1 MVDLAK
7 FRKKDRR
14 PCYVLRVAGLDVLYG
29 THTPFS
35 LQTNGITHALR
46 ASIAANGMNFSR
58 RIDENARVV
67 EVGNLQITLSS
78 DESYSA
84 DAFDAGKIFGR
95 IGYQG
100 ADHFSRV
107 EQTIEAAASAVVV
120 ADNSA
125 FSPGERVHV
134 GLETMTIASLSGS
147 DTLNVSRGVLG
158 TVPRVHRVDAVN
170 GSYPYLTMP
179 LTYFR
184 GRRVVV
190 YEGRVGEDGSV
201 SSDIADYI
209 EVFRGFIAA
218 EPATATTGMSHE
230 ITLEI
235 APLTAVLDKP
245 LPSRTNKTKLHTALH
260 AFDGT
265 VANKIVATSFHK
277 RGQMYSSQGTMV
289 ADASSFAIADQNCPD
304 IPNRFDNDLAAYHPR
319 GMHFEI
325 SFSTAGNYLYLGPD
339 SVGSANGS
347 DQIQNLYPSAV
358 VADLQTIGHTLDG
371 EPLTINS
378 HPAFESKVCNIS
390 ILGTRTAPQVA
401 AWKNLVSARFNATFS
416 PGTLSGLSG
425 FLFDVDLDP
434 NGGEIFI
441 DPNFSRRGVGS
452 VPAANLILSNS
463 PQKILDLLRSQ
474 MLGESFF
481 VGRSVLSEITS
492 RALQADSVTGTNAPS
507 VGTSVYRYRSSEIPI
522 GHNGR
527 EPNQLLPF
535 EALELDDP
543 DGNPRVF
550 EVSAQRLI
558 VTDGGQAVPTRL
570 ADGWLHLGS
579 AFNGAGESV
588 PISGCERFVVFES
601 TLGLGSS
608 SGTVAI
614 EKEDELIALLELSGE
629 ASVSNEGFSGYQYQI
644 DKVIKFADV
653 ATVADIPG
661 EKRHTVRSTIS
672 PSSTT
677 VGALIL
683 KLLLSTNGQSKS
695 SSTYD
700 VFSIG
705 AGLSDA
711 TGHSDTF
718 GADVDLQSFTSI
730 PNPITAETFAPIYK
744 EGDTLLETIE
754 GLLALVNYTVDIST
768 DEAGACRLRAV
779 EIGLPN
785 SSDITRDFIA
795 SDISS
800 GSVPTSD
807 AELSIKNVFNF
818 SANYNHEGD
827 PDVELT
833 VRDQVS
839 IDLFNQ
845 AETMGVELKGV
856 KINASLPGDAV
867 HALRPV
873 FARLRIENS
882 FPRRVFSLDVAAS
895 LLQQIALGDTCTIT
909 HPLMRGS
916 NGLGVTSEPARVR
929 SVEYEAYLPT
939 GTIEL
944 ISYGTTGQS
953 WNMAATIVS
962 VASNIKLTVNENDHS
977 PENRPS
983 NGEDIEDSTAF
994 FVGQKVG
1001 IYSAYDLDAPLIN
1014 TQISNISS
1022 DGNQITVADSCAGL
1036 PADSLGLGFVG
1047 FIVPRNHTD
1056 AGELAQKYAYIG
1068 RTTAT

>member
-1 MVDLAK
+1 MADLAK
-7 FRKKDRR
+7 FTKKDRR

-29 THTPFS
+29 THAPFS
-35 LQTNGITHALR
+35 LQTNGITHAGR
-46 ASIAANGMNFSR
+46 ASIVANGMNFSR

-84 DAFDAGKIFGR
+84 DAFDAGKVFGR

-100 ADHFSRV
+100 ADKFSRV
-107 EQTIEAAASAVVV
+107 EQTVDAVGSSVVV

-190 YEGRVGEDGSV
+190 YEGRVDESGSV

-230 ITLEI
+230 ITLEL

-245 LPSRTNKTKLHTALH
+245 LPSRTSKTKLHTALH

-265 VANKIVATSFHK
+265 VANKIVVTSFHK
-277 RGQMYSSQGTMV
+277 RGQMYESVSLMSHSGANFKLT
-289 ADASSFAIADQNCPD
+289 DSNCVD

-319 GMHFEI
+319 GMRLEI
-325 SFSTAGNYLYLGPD
+325 LFSSETNSLFLGPN
-339 SVGSANGS
+339 SVDTSHNE
-347 DQIQNLYPSAV
+347 IENFYPSRV
-358 VADLQTIGHTLDG
+358 LTDLIAYHSTFNLDG
-371 EPLTINS
+371 LPFNVQSAPTV
-378 HPAFESKVCNIS
+378 ESKVCNIS

-463 PQKILDLLRSQ
+463 PQKMLDLLSSQ
-474 MLGESFF
+474 FLGENFL
-481 VGRSVLSEITS
+481 VTRSVLSEITS
-492 RALQADSVTGTNAPS
+492 RVLQADSVTGANAPVS
-507 VGTSVYRYRSSEIPI
+507 GSDVYRNRASQIPI

-588 PISGCERFVVFES
+588 PLSGCERFVVFES

-629 ASVSNEGFSGYQYQI
+629 TSVSNEGFSGYQYQI

-672 PSSTT
+672 PSGTT

-718 GADVDLQSFTSI
+718 GADVDLESFTSI

-768 DEAGACRLRAV
+768 DELGNCRLRAV

-785 SSDITRDFIA
+785 SSDITRDFVT

-845 AETMGVELKGV
+845 AETMSVDLKGV
-856 KINASLPGDAV
+856 KINTRLPGDAI

-909 HPLMRGS
+909 HPLMRGTS
-916 NGLGVTSEPARVR
+916 GLGVTSEPARVR
-929 SVEYEAYLPT
+929 SVEYDAYSPT

-983 NGEDIEDSTAF
+983 NGEEIEDSTAF
-994 FVGQKVG
+994 FVGQKVE
-1001 IYSAYDLDAPLIN
+1001 IYSAYDLDSPLV
-1014 TQISNISS
+1014 SSSVVNISS
-1022 DGNQITVADSCAGL
+1022 DGNQITVGDSCAAL

-1047 FIVPRNHTD
+1047 FIVADDYANGD
-1056 AGELAQKYAYIG
+1056 AAQKYAYIG